1 MDSIVNPRKAKKKI
15 IIESFILS
23 IIALTPFLFK
33 AYDYFPGP
41 NSRGAHD
48 TISFLGITIGSNG
61 FDSISTNIWFYSSK
75 LIPLTLLILWF
86 FTSKNWWYHII
97 IIPIAT
103 YAFQLFELIFSE
115 DNVIDS
121 ENIWWVIPVCMVVIP
136 IVYFIRIKLYDRYVH
151 GIDIEAMERELNIL
165 KQKQKK
171 ATKDS
176 TSTDTIEVDKN
187 KKVYE
192 VEDKFKVY
200 SLSEELNRKLS
211 THNIE
216 KQFKHMQDT
225 LLNWFHL
232 KF

>member
-1 MDSIVNPRKAKKKI
+1 MDTKVNPRKAKKKI
-15 IIESFILS
+15 VIESFIIC

-48 TISFLGITIGSNG
+48 AISFLCITIGSNG

-75 LIPLTLLILWF
+75 LIPLTLLIVWF
-86 FTSKNWWYHII
+86 FTSKNWWYHIL

-115 DNVIDS
+115 DSVIDS
-121 ENIWWVIPVCMVVIP
+121 ENIWWVIPVCMAVIP
-136 IVYFIRIKLYDRYVH
+136 VVYFIRIKLYDRYVH
-151 GIDIEAMERELNIL
+151 GIDIEAMERELELL
-165 KQKQKK
+165 KLKQKK
-171 ATKDS
+171 ALKKNQDYNPQVS
-176 TSTDTIEVDKN
+176 TSTER
-187 KKVYE
+187 VYE
-192 VEDKFKVY
+192 VDEEFKVY
-200 SLSEELNRKLS
+200 SLSEELNIKLS

-216 KQFKHMQDT
+216 KQFKVLQNW
-225 LLNWFHL
+225 LNF